1 MNKSFFQKHKI
12 LLALFFVSSLFFF
25 ACSNNVPQ
33 IQNARFSVVFDY
45 ENYEDFPTAR
55 LSVFV
60 EATSSVRRFD
70 TIKITCDQ
78 NEYLWEATDLI
89 FAADENNTYCGI
101 TNIVM
106 PAKEQ
111 IPSGEYT
118 IVFHQSDDE
127 EKEIKRTLSY
137 DKTLYE
143 TKANDVPDLMRRLYG
158 TKMLTIYDDTK
169 KVIYYGPR
177 TTELMDARGIWNNYR
192 EAAEF
197 QESWVNQNGTVICN
211 MPLEKVTPGN

>member
-1 MNKSFFQKHKI
+1 MNKNSFHKHKALLTI
-12 LLALFFVSSLFFF
+12 LFVSVLFIC

-45 ENYEDFPTAR
+45 ENYEDFPKAR

-60 EATSSVRRFD
+60 EATSNVRRFD
-70 TIKITCDQ
+70 TITITCDQ
-78 NEYLWEATDLI
+78 NEYVWEASDLI
-89 FAADENNTYCGI
+89 LAADENNTYCGI

-106 PAKEQ
+106 PSKEQ

-118 IVFHQSDDE
+118 IVFRQSDEE

-143 TKANDVPDLMRRLYG
+143 TKAGDVPEVMKRFYG
-158 TKMLTIYDDTK
+158 TKMITIYDDTK

-177 TTELMDARGIWNNYR
+177 TAELNDARGIWNNYR
-192 EAAEF
+192 DAAQF